1 MVDLSAVHSMLIEM
15 HGGMLT
21 LAAVCILGVIAARIH
36 RRLRNTTKWY
46 ARARRLDTFSDWVLR
61 HAEPTAFLAAVGGI
75 IGMILSSI
83 IGYYVWPAEEVL
95 GTGLGLNK
103 IMFSIFATELW
114 IVFAL
119 VRARY
124 GERLWNSRG
133 LAGTCAFAGLG
144 GFLLTVLTGSLGGH
158 MAGKGSVLDPIYELL
173 KVNPET
179 PLVAEGWGPIFV
191 LFAAELIIIVS
202 AFLLSRAYSKA
213 QI

>member
-21 LAAVCILGVIAARIH
+21 LAAASIIGVIAARVH
-36 RRLRNTTKWY
+36 RRLRKTTKWY
-46 ARARRLDTFSDWVLR
+46 GTFWPLDTFFDRVFR
-61 HAEPTAFLAAVGGI
+61 YAEPTAFLAAIGGI
-75 IGMILSSI
+75 VGMILSSI

-103 IMFSIFATELW
+103 ITFSIFATELW
-114 IVFAL
+114 IVFVV
-119 VRARY
+119 VRARF

-144 GFLLTVLTGSLGGH
+144 GFFFTVLTGSLGGH

-173 KVNPET
+173 KVNPENA
-179 PLVAEGWGPIFV
+179 LVAEGWGPIFV
-191 LFAAELIIIVS
+191 LFSAGLIVTVS
-202 AFLLSRAYSKA
+202 VFLLSRAYSKT
-213 QI
+213 